1 EESRQFVRAARER
14 GLAAELLTLRDE
26 GHDFLRA
33 DNRRLFR
40 RAAGDWMERHLLL

>member
-1 EESRQFVRAARER
+1 MRAAQEH
-14 GLAAELLTLRDE
+14 GIEAELLTLRDE

-40 RAAGDWMERHLLL
+40 RVAADWLEGHLHV